1 MDIIEAEEQY
11 ENKEKA
17 KMSSRNKWLY
27 SDFLEE
33 VVGLPEQAEIIRAL
47 PLVDWDRLEPRALE
61 FMADRRAAGSRARAA
76 ERTRRW
82 RLKKTEES
90 RARVVGEQ
98 RLTKASQPP
107 TPTGDPNVDAAR
119 RRLADQP

>member
-1 MDIIEAEEQY
+1 
-11 ENKEKA
+11 
-17 KMSSRNKWLY
+17 MSSRNKWLY

-33 VVGLPEQAEIIRAL
+33 VLGKPEQAEIIRAL

-61 FMADRRAAGSRARAA
+61 FMADRRAAESRARAA

-82 RLKKTEES
+82 RLKKAEES
-90 RARVVGEQ
+90 RARAVEEQ

-107 TPTGDPNVDAAR
+107 TPTGDPFVDAAR
-119 RRLADQP
+119 SRLAGLP